1 MTKRK
6 YDISLVSSRLKD
18 LRKEMG
24 LTQLQVAEKTEMGLN
39 SIKQYESG
47 KRIPDQYNLDKLA
60 VFFDVS
66 PKFIL
71 GETTFRDELE
81 EHEFYCPE
89 QSILREEESV
99 FFEFMYN
106 LGIDINAVFELCNDV
121 HLTDYRDSIE
131 AAVMTAHQNWIE
143 TERKNEN
150 GKT

>member
-1 MTKRK
+1 
-6 YDISLVSSRLKD
+6 
-18 LRKEMG
+18 
-24 LTQLQVAEKTEMGLN
+24 MGLN
-39 SIKQYESG
+39 SVKQYESG

-60 VFFDVS
+60 AFFGVS

-71 GETTFRDELE
+71 GETSFRDELE

-99 FFEFMYN
+99 FFEFMHN
-106 LGIDINAVFELCNDV
+106 LGIDINSVFELCHDI
-121 HLTDYRDSIE
+121 HLTDYRDNIE

-143 TERKNEN
+143 AERKNGN